1 MQNVFLRTKPCKV
14 LILLKDSNTKYISE
28 LAKES
33 GATYVHTTKLLRKL
47 ENEEIVSIE
56 QNGKKRMVKLTEK
69 GNKIASALNE
79 ALSVLESKQP

>member
-1 MQNVFLRTKPCKV
+1 MENVFLRTKPCKV
-14 LILLKDSNTKYISE
+14 LVLLKDYNSKYISE

-47 ENEEIVSIE
+47 EKSEIVTIE

-79 ALSVLESKQP
+79 VLNSFA

>member
-1 MQNVFLRTKPCKV
+1 MQNVFLRPKPCKV
-14 LILLKDSNTKYISE
+14 IVLLKDSNSKYISE

-47 ENEEIVSIE
+47 EKENIVSIE
-56 QNGKKRMVKLTEK
+56 QNGKKRMVKLTDK

-79 ALSVLESKQP
+79 VMNSFVS

>member
-1 MQNVFLRTKPCKV
+1 M

-33 GATYVHTTKLLRKL
+33 GTTYVHTTKLLRKL

-79 ALSVLESKQP
+79 ALTVLDSKQS

>member
-1 MQNVFLRTKPCKV
+1 MENVFLRPKPCRV
-14 LILLKDSNTKYISE
+14 IVLLKDSNSKYISE

-47 ENEEIVSIE
+47 EKNEIVTIE
-56 QNGKKRMVKLTEK
+56 QNGKKRMVKLTDK

-79 ALSVLESKQP
+79 VMDSIAS

>member
-1 MQNVFLRTKPCKV
+1 MENVFLRPKPCKV
-14 LILLKDSNTKYISE
+14 IVLLKDSNSKYISE

-47 ENEEIVSIE
+47 EKNEIVTIE

-69 GNKIASALNE
+69 GNKIASALHEVMNSI
-79 ALSVLESKQP
+79 AS

>member
-1 MQNVFLRTKPCKV
+1 MQNVFLRPKPCKV
-14 LILLKDSNTKYISE
+14 IVLLRDSNSKYISE

-47 ENEEIVSIE
+47 EKENIVSIE

-69 GNKIASALNE
+69 GNKIANALNE
-79 ALSVLESKQP
+79 VLNSFVS